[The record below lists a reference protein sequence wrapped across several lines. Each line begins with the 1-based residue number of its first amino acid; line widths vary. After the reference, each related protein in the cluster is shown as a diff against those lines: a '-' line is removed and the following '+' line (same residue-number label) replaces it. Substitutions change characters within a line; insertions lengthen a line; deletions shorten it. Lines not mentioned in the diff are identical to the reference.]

1 MKREI
6 TLRDFVEDRSLSL
19 EVIVDGGL
27 ERPVRWVHV
36 TELLDPSPYLQG
48 GELIL
53 SAGVWRER
61 GGRVKEFVGALQRS
75 GVVALGWGLLAEDA
89 RVPDEV
95 VMACRKARLPLIS
108 VPTKTPFIA
117 IERRFFEYLQR
128 RREAELRRSLAYNER
143 LIRSIS
149 SLPGGVRGVLKV
161 LGKELGSRVW
171 LERNGEE
178 TRSERNTPDNG
189 VPREETTR
197 FPVISGER
205 PVARLVVASSPRK
218 LGPRQRAAIGQAI
231 PLLEF
236 VLAHEQELR
245 QAERRLAAELVE
257 GVLTGRTR
265 FAAGRLRAY
274 GLDPEGTLVGLVVR
288 SGTPEDDAGR
298 IQRALTALG
307 GEAVVAVWKGDAT
320 AIFQPTREKPD
331 LVEVGREVALALGSG
346 RAVGVGSPAGG
357 VDGLRRSLIQA
368 RQAAELARREPGKG
382 YVVHDRVESQALLLA
397 LQDQD
402 VLAAFRNTLLGPIVE
417 YDARR
422 DTRLLETL
430 EAFIF
435 SGGRWE
441 ETARRLHIHVNT
453 LRHRLSRCEE
463 LTGRDLSTMESRVD
477 FYLALRSRA
486 QRSTSSGGV

>member
-1 MKREI
+1 M
-6 TLRDFVEDRSLSL
+6 TLRDFVDDSSLSL
-19 EVIVDGGL
+19 EVVVGGDL
-27 ERPVRWVHV
+27 RRTVRWVHV
-36 TELLDPSPYLQG
+36 TELIDPAPYLEG
-48 GELIL
+48 GEFIL

-61 GGRVKEFVGALQRS
+61 GGEVERFVGALRHS
-75 GVVALGWGLLAEDA
+75 GVAALGWGLLAEDE
-89 RVPDEV
+89 RVPEEV
-95 VMACRKARLPLIS
+95 VAACRRVDLPLIS
-108 VPTKTPFIA
+108 VPTNTPFIA

-128 RREAELRRSLAYNER
+128 RREEELRRSLAYNER

-149 SLPGGVRGVLKV
+149 SLPGGVRGVLKT
-161 LGKELGSRVW
+161 LGEELGVW
-171 LERNGEE
+171 VRLERRGEKTGNGMPE
-178 TRSERNTPDNG
+178 DG
-189 VPREETTR
+189 TR
-197 FPVISGER
+197 FPVVHGEHL
-205 PVARLVVASSPRK
+205 VARLLVGIPPRE
-218 LGPRQRAAIGQAI
+218 LGPRQRAAIDQAI

-298 IQRALTALG
+298 VQRVLTALG
-307 GEAVVAVWKGDAT
+307 GEAVVAVWQGDVT
-320 AIFQPTREKPD
+320 AIFQPAGGRPD
-331 LVEVGREVALALGSG
+331 LERLGDAAVQALGSG

-357 VDGLRRSLIQA
+357 VDELRRSLIQA

-402 VLAAFRNTLLGPIVE
+402 VLAAFRNALLGPIVE

-422 DTRLLETL
+422 NTRLLETL
-430 EAFIF
+430 EAFIL

-441 ETARRLHIHVNT
+441 ETARNLHIHVNT

-477 FYLALRSRA
+477 FYLALRSRP